1 MEEKKIY
8 IIFTDTGT
16 LFTKLI
22 KLYTK
27 KPLNHVS
34 ISFDKQLTNI
44 FSFGRKKPYN
54 PFIGGFVR
62 ERIAEGLFKKARC
75 EVYSYS
81 LSELEYEQMQA
92 KVRQIEAKKDLYKY
106 NFLGLIAIM
115 LKYNLKRKNAFF
127 CSQFVA
133 TILNEKKGML
143 VKTPSQCT
151 PQDLLAVNKLELVY
165 KGKLNFYPHQVN
177 KNMVEHDFNF
187 GKPMIYKSPD
197 FS

>member
-1 MEEKKIY
+1 MEEKKVY

-27 KPLNHVS
+27 QPLNHVS

-75 EVYSYS
+75 EIYSYS
-81 LSELEYEQMQA
+81 LSEEEYEQMQT

-115 LKYNLKRKNAFF
+115 LRYNLKRKNAFF

-143 VKTPSQCT
+143 DKSPSQCT
-151 PQDLLAVNKLELVY
+151 PQDLLAVNKLELVF
-165 KGKLNFYPHQVN
+165 KGNLVLYPHQASE
-177 KNMVEHDFNF
+177 KMIEHDFSF

>member
-1 MEEKKIY
+1 MEENKVY

-62 ERIAEGLFKKARC
+62 ERIAEGLFKNAKC

-81 LSELEYEQMQA
+81 LSEWEYNQMQT
-92 KVRQIEAKKDLYKY
+92 KVSQMEAEKELYKY
-106 NFLGLIAIM
+106 NLLGLFAIM
-115 LKYNLKRKNAFF
+115 LNYNLDRKKAFF
-127 CSQFVA
+127 CSEFVA
-133 TILNEKKGML
+133 TVLNEKKGL
-143 VKTPSQCT
+143 LSKSPSLCT
-151 PQDLLAVNKLELVY
+151 PQDLLSMNELELIY
-165 KGKLNFYPHQVN
+165 KGKLIYYPHQEN
-177 KNMVEHDFNF
+177 ENMVEDDFHF
-187 GKPMIYKSPD
+187 GKSILYKSPD

>member
-54 PFIGGFVR
+54 PFVGGFVR

-81 LSELEYEQMQA
+81 LSGAEYEQMQK
-92 KVRQIEAKKDLYKY
+92 KVRQIEAKKELYKY

-133 TILNEKKGML
+133 TILNEKRGML
-143 VKTPSQCT
+143 EKSPSQCT
-151 PQDLLAVNKLELVY
+151 PQDLLAMNELELIY

-177 KNMVEHDFNF
+177 ENMVEHDFSF
-187 GKPMIYKSPD
+187 GKTIIYKSPD

>member
-1 MEEKKIY
+1 MAKKKVY

-75 EVYSYS
+75 EIYSYS
-81 LSELEYEQMQA
+81 LSEAEYEQMQT
-92 KVRQIEAKKDLYKY
+92 KVRQIEEKKELYKY

-133 TILNEKKGML
+133 TILNEKKGIL
-143 VKTPSQCT
+143 EKSPSQCT

-165 KGKLNFYPHQVN
+165 KGNLILYPHQASE
-177 KNMVEHDFNF
+177 KMIEHNFSF
-187 GKPMIYKSPD
+187 GKPLIYKSPD

>member
-1 MEEKKIY
+1 MEEKKVY

-44 FSFGRKKPYN
+44 FSFGRKKAYN

-75 EVYSYS
+75 EIYSYS
-81 LSELEYEQMQA
+81 LSEVEYEQMQT

-133 TILNEKKGML
+133 TILNEKKGVL
-143 VKTPSQCT
+143 DISPSQCT
-151 PQDLLAVNKLELVY
+151 PQDLLAVNKLELVF
-165 KGKLNFYPHQVN
+165 KGNLVLYPYQASEKVI
-177 KNMVEHDFNF
+177 EHDFSF
-187 GKPMIYKSPD
+187 GKPLIYKSPD

>member
-1 MEEKKIY
+1 MQEKKVY

-27 KPLNHVS
+27 QPLNHVS

-75 EVYSYS
+75 EIYSYS
-81 LSELEYEQMQA
+81 LSEVEYEQMQT

-115 LKYNLKRKNAFF
+115 LRYNLKRKNAFF

-143 VKTPSQCT
+143 DKSPSQCT
-151 PQDLLAVNKLELVY
+151 PQDLLAVNKLELVF
-165 KGKLNFYPHQVN
+165 KGNLVLYPHQASE
-177 KNMVEHDFNF
+177 KMIEHDFSF

>member
-1 MEEKKIY
+1 MEEKKVY

-44 FSFGRKKPYN
+44 FSFGRKRPYN

-62 ERIAEGLFKKARC
+62 ERIAEGLFKKAKC

-81 LSELEYEQMQA
+81 LSEVEYQQMQT
-92 KVRQIEAKKDLYKY
+92 KVREIEANKELYKY

-115 LKYNLKRKNAFF
+115 LKYKLKRKNAFF

-133 TILNEKKGML
+133 TILHEKEGIIEKC
-143 VKTPSQCT
+143 PSQCT
-151 PQDLLAVNKLELVY
+151 PQDLLAVNNLELVY
-165 KGKLNFYPHQVN
+165 IGKLTLYPHQES
-177 KNMVEHDFNF
+177 KKMLEHDYSF
-187 GKPMIYKSPD
+187 GNTMIYKSPD

>member
-1 MEEKKIY
+1 MEEKKVY

-34 ISFDKQLTNI
+34 ISFDKQLTDI

-75 EVYSYS
+75 EIYSYS
-81 LSELEYEQMQA
+81 LSEREYEQMQT
-92 KVRQIEAKKDLYKY
+92 KVRQIEAKKELYKY

-115 LKYNLKRKNAFF
+115 LKYNLKRKNAYF

-133 TILNEKKGML
+133 TILNEKIGLLEKA
-143 VKTPSQCT
+143 PSQCT
-151 PQDLLAVNKLELVY
+151 PQDILAVHKLELIY
-165 KGKLNFYPHQVN
+165 KGKLNHYPHQASE
-177 KNMVEHDFNF
+177 KMAEPDFRF
-187 GKPMIYKSPD
+187 GKSIMYKSPD